1 MVEFFEDPAT
11 ALCSIGPELKEVPV
25 GSTLRLSF
33 KTGNNVIGY
42 LIDANVTYIADDGGR
57 IEVGYVLH
65 GVEVTSSVPKCKT
78 CNNRP
83 LRLDLFKQD
92 RGAYRYTTS
101 CGGYDGC
108 LDNMIIPC
116 QAA

>member
-42 LIDANVTYIADDGGR
+42 LIDANVTCIAYSG
-57 IEVGYVLH
+57 
-65 GVEVTSSVPKCKT
+65 
-78 CNNRP
+78 
-83 LRLDLFKQD
+83 
-92 RGAYRYTTS
+92 
-101 CGGYDGC
+101 
-108 LDNMIIPC
+108 
-116 QAA
+116 